1 MRYVRQKLVQVVI
14 VLLATTF
21 LSVFLMR
28 QVKGADPAI
37 AISGGLVSD
46 PKALEEI
53 RHKWSLDQ
61 PIVVQW
67 GRWVKNSATGD
78 LGMSSASPSPSPN
91 SSAPRANDALSI
103 LTPGVA
109 LLIAIPLVVY
119 AAYRPNIIAR

>member
-28 QVKGADPAI
+28 QVKGADPAV
-37 AISGGLVSD
+37 AISGGLISD

-67 GRWVKNSATGD
+67 GRWVEN
-78 LGMSSASPSPSPN
+78 LG
-91 SSAPRANDALSI
+91 
-103 LTPGVA
+103 
-109 LLIAIPLVVY
+109 
-119 AAYRPNIIAR
+119 AR